1 METSSGCA
9 DKDGKDE
16 LILGSGTATRIP
28 ACGDSIEPI
37 EPMHSSYC
45 ADDHHVYAYELP
57 LADLVRVD
65 LPRPMELYDQM
76 LALVLKRTWKM
87 PQEVHPQHT
96 CAFC

>member
-28 ACGDSIEPI
+28 ACGDSIES
-37 EPMHSSYC
+37 MHSTYC

-57 LADLVRVD
+57 LTDLVRPD
-65 LPRPMELYDQM
+65 LPRPIELYDQII
-76 LALVLKRTWKM
+76 ALVLKRTWKM